1 MHEANKHIVKV
12 SQQVTREEDTMAED
26 SFGADI
32 AEISRVSRG
41 RRTTQQ
47 EENVPLFRNRDPP
60 FVGAELEADAPL
72 VEGRTEDNED
82 ADGDGDV
89 DANFPLRHSL
99 VTNQN
104 TTQDCEASR
113 KVQLDALAKEFLPS
127 ATDCAE
133 PR

>member
-1 MHEANKHIVKV
+1 MFLFLE
-12 SQQVTREEDTMAED
+12 T
-26 SFGADI
+26 
-32 AEISRVSRG
+32 EILRLQG
-41 RRTTQQ
+41 CDWKQ
-47 EENVPLFRNRDPP
+47 P
-60 FVGAELEADAPL
+60 DALL
-72 VEGRTEDNED
+72 VERRTEDNED

-99 VTNQN
+99 VTNRN